1 MFKLALVYGAITG
14 AVIISVISL
23 TIEMG
28 IGHQWL
34 GYLVMLIAFSAI
46 FVAIRQYRDE
56 VLGGVMRFNTG
67 FLVGL
72 GITVVASV
80 VYVAIWE
87 LYLAATDHRF
97 IDAYVESLIAEKM
110 ASGAPP
116 DEVEATL
123 EATDRMREQYGNAWF
138 RLPIT
143 FIEIFPVGLVVS
155 LIAATVLRHRGEPVA
170 GNA

>member
-28 IGHQWL
+28 IGHEWL

-110 ASGAPP
+110 ASGAPA
-116 DEVEATL
+116 DEIEATL
-123 EATDRMREQYGNAWF
+123 EATDRMREQYGNVWF

-143 FIEIFPVGLVVS
+143 FIEIFPVGPVVS
-155 LIAATVLRHRGEPVA
+155 LIAATVLRHRGEPLA